1 MLNWAYALK
10 QEISSLFALHSSLLR
25 KRQGNPG
32 IDTQKDDEQC
42 LHRVDDEY
50 EEEGIVLLDAV
61 ENEHSLHGKVPRT
74 CSVGSR
80 YDDCDAAHYEGYQST
95 HQTEMR
101 CRLKALEREII
112 VEEVTQPDAQR
123 EGYIERYVL
132 HALQRD
138 DALPQSAQRSFHLII
153 YSEFLQQEVQQD
165 EYGDAAD
172 YRYEIAR
179 GGEFS
184 QDAVHAGT
192 RLVKEVQEYW
202 YLHQKHH
209 SGDEKYQ
216 QRVDGSLRN
225 HRSQSFR
232 EGYAVISFQHG
243 TSCKFSR
250 SWDDETQCI

>member
-1 MLNWAYALK
+1 MFNWTYALK
-10 QEISSLFALHSSLLR
+10 QENSSLFALHSSLLR

-80 YDDCDAAHYEGYQST
+80 YDDCDAAHDEGYQST

-123 EGYIERYVL
+123 EGYIERYVFTPFSEMMPCHSPL
-132 HALQRD
+132 SVAFTLLYI
-138 DALPQSAQRSFHLII
+138 ASF
-153 YSEFLQQEVQQD
+153 
-165 EYGDAAD
+165 
-172 YRYEIAR
+172 
-179 GGEFS
+179 
-184 QDAVHAGT
+184 
-192 RLVKEVQEYW
+192 
-202 YLHQKHH
+202 
-209 SGDEKYQ
+209 
-216 QRVDGSLRN
+216 
-225 HRSQSFR
+225 
-232 EGYAVISFQHG
+232 
-243 TSCKFSR
+243 FSR
-250 SWDDETQCI
+250 KCSRMSTAMPQTTVTK